1 MPPKVMMCKNGREC
15 FFLVLTSGCRY
26 HHPAEHIPCK
36 NGAACPFLKKVGGC
50 RFKHDPS
57 PEQAI
62 SHEESSPPLFVRI
75 RGLAGG
81 MVDAPSPG
89 GGPVCAYGCGK
100 TTDLKWETCPYA
112 SDIHNTDEWGWRCED
127 CMYEAENCM
136 YEAAMDI

>member
-1 MPPKVMMCKNGREC
+1 MSQEVRICKNGPEC
-15 FFLVLTSGCRY
+15 FFLKRRGGCMY
-26 HHPAEHIPCK
+26 FHPAEHIPCK

-57 PEQAI
+57 PEI
-62 SHEESSPPLFVRI
+62 PSPPLFVRI
-75 RGLAGG
+75 RGLVGE

-112 SDIHNTDEWGWRCED
+112 SDIHDTDVWGWRCEE
-127 CMYEAENCM
+127 CMH
-136 YEAAMDI
+136 EAAMDI